1 MDREVFKE
9 KFGEEL
15 INPSYDIEKIHEII
29 DKSIKYMNKKGNVS
43 ARGNE
48 PEGINNLIIVEEELF
63 ELGKEI
69 SKIIRGS
76 KINYV
81 GLIEE
86 MADNCLGIMYLQK
99 LFNISN
105 SELQAAMMVKMNRL
119 DEEMS
124 GGEYK

>member
-15 INPSYDIEKIHEII
+15 TKPSYDNKKVHEII
-29 DKSIKYMNKKGNVS
+29 DKSIKYMDKKGNIS
-43 ARGNE
+43 ARGNG
-48 PEGINNLIIVEEELF
+48 PDGINNLIIIEEELF

-76 KINYV
+76 KIDYI

-99 LFNISN
+99 IFNITN
-105 SELQAAMMVKMNRL
+105 EELQAAMMVKMNRL
-119 DEEMS
+119 DGEMDD
-124 GGEYK
+124 GEYK